1 MAWFLASH
9 CRKGHETEPSLLQ
22 EQLNDCDLAT
32 TNPTTPIP
40 QDATQILIVI
50 ATSDTL
56 IIPGSNTCAMDKS
69 LLKTKVD
76 VTLDGTTN
84 GTLFI
89 ETIIRQYEKGNAQE
103 KSGWVMR
110 LRV

>member
-1 MAWFLASH
+1 
-9 CRKGHETEPSLLQ
+9 
-22 EQLNDCDLAT
+22 
-32 TNPTTPIP
+32 
-40 QDATQILIVI
+40 
-50 ATSDTL
+50 
-56 IIPGSNTCAMDKS
+56 MDKS

-89 ETIIRQYEKGNAQE
+89 ETIIRQYEKGNEQE